1 MLPRRTTAAKK
12 LHQVFSGLHYGTFT
26 RIQYVEYESFYAG
39 MIYTL
44 FVPHCSYISME
55 EASSHGRSDLVIRH
69 KNQIFILELKCVH
82 SSTKSPKE
90 LAMNALS
97 QIKERRYA
105 DKHKSEGMAVY
116 GVAMIFSK
124 LERNILNVTLKALI
138 Y

>member
-1 MLPRRTTAAKK
+1 
-12 LHQVFSGLHYGTFT
+12 
-26 RIQYVEYESFYAG
+26 